1 MSITKHLKIPSSAIT
16 GNCITSTIR
25 LLPRSY
31 YNMMKHHSSVL
42 ARTLRIC
49 SKLYIYPF
57 VVGRGHSMFDVRSQP
72 RKKNVNWRDSSPP
85 SIATSALHYFFGTD
99 KSVPQLL
106 PHIAAVLHWQT
117 HVRGYLP
124 PGVPSHLC
132 IFIIFQ

>member
-16 GNCITSTIR
+16 GNCITSTIS

-31 YNMMKHHSSVL
+31 YNMMKQKHHSSVL

-85 SIATSALHYFFGTD
+85 SIATSALHFFLARTNL
-99 KSVPQLL
+99 SRSFFHILL
-106 PHIAAVLHWQT
+106 QSSTGKPTFADICLQEFRAICVSL
-117 HVRGYLP
+117 
-124 PGVPSHLC
+124 
-132 IFIIFQ
+132 